1 MRPALRGIRAGPY
14 IDLDEAGDSTG
25 LLMDLAANEK
35 AVPADIFNDFEN
47 LFDDDV
53 Q

>member
-1 MRPALRGIRAGPY
+1 MRRSPRARGPY

-47 LFDDDV
+47 LFDDDDDV